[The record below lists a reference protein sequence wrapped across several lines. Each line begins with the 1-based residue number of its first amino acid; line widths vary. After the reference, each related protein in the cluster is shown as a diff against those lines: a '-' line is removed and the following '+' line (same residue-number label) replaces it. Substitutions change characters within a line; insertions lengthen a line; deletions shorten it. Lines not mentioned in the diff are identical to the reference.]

1 MSDNPRYA
9 KYQRRVGLLRWLRSQ
24 GRPCWIC
31 GLPID
36 YGAPQ
41 GTPLCFECDELV
53 PVSRGG
59 SPWDKGNVDA
69 AHRCCNNWR
78 RAKAV
83 SEVRATRAAVAER
96 FGGWSSP
103 LDFVAKAKALRKGP
117 RSAPEGAQ
125 NAPKPVVRGETR
137 TTTDW
142 M

>member
-1 MSDNPRYA
+1 MSTNPRYA
-9 KYQRRVGLLRWLRSQ
+9 KYQSRVNLLRWLRSQ
-24 GRPCWIC
+24 GRECWIC

-59 SPWDKGNVDA
+59 SPWDKDNVDA

-78 RAKAV
+78 RAKSV
-83 SEVRATRAAVAER
+83 SEVMAVRAAVVER

-103 LDFVAKAKALRKGP
+103 PDFVAKAKALRKSP
-117 RSAPEGAQ
+117 RSAPKGAQ
-125 NAPKPVVRGETR
+125 SASRPTVRADSH
-137 TTTDW
+137 TTTEW
-142 M
+142 L